1 MSMAKMKCICG
12 KNAEKA
18 LPLGNKKIYLCDDCA
33 STLLVDVSKQLEKKG
48 KATIVKFEGTDGGV
62 IIGKNTCQRCGHE
75 WTQRKLETPK
85 VCPKCKSPYW
95 DREKQDAKNN

>member
-1 MSMAKMKCICG
+1 MGMVKIKCICG
-12 KNAEKA
+12 KNAERA

-48 KATIVKFEGTDGGV
+48 KATIVKFKGTDGGV

-75 WTQRKLETPK
+75 WIPRSESIPIR
-85 VCPKCKSPYW
+85 CPQCQSPYW
-95 DREKQDAKNN
+95 KLHKKEK